1 VQNREGTATMT
12 LQDIAKG
19 ISDGLQGKSFDGS
32 LKFDCG
38 DDGVIILADG
48 AASTTDRDTDCTI
61 KLSQDNLV
69 KLLKGKLNPMTGVM
83 MGKLKISGDMATAM
97 KLGKLIG

>member
-1 VQNREGTATMT
+1 MT

-48 AASTTDRDTDCTI
+48 TASTTDHDTDCTI
-61 KLSQDNLV
+61 KLCR
-69 KLLKGKLNPMTGVM
+69 T
-83 MGKLKISGDMATAM
+83 IW
-97 KLGKLIG
+97 

>member
-1 VQNREGTATMT
+1 MA
-12 LQDIAKG
+12 LQDIAQG
-19 ISDGLQGKSFDGS
+19 ISKELQGKSFAGS

-38 DDGVIILADG
+38 SDGVIILADG
-48 AASTTDRDTDCTI
+48 TASTTDRDTDCTI

-69 KLLKGKLNPMTGVM
+69 KLLTGKLNPMTGVM